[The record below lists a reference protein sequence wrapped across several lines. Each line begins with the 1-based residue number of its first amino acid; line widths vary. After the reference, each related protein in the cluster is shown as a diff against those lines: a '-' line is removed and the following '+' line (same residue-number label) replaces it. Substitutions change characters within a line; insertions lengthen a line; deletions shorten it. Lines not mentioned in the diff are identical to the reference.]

1 MELAKHPKVVCTP
14 HLGASTSEAQL
25 RVAGEIAEQIVDA
38 VNGKPM
44 VGLVSVCLNHTLKIR
59 DGDLGLSGFVSFF
72 FKGVS
77 TGGGR
82 YHRFLRH
89 INLFLSSSQASQ
101 ESLF

>member
-44 VGLVSVCLNHTLKIR
+44 VGLVSVCLNHTMKIG

-72 FKGVS
+72 LREYLR
-77 TGGGR
+77 GG
-82 YHRFLRH
+82 LTKK
-89 INLFLSSSQASQ
+89 NL
-101 ESLF
+101 